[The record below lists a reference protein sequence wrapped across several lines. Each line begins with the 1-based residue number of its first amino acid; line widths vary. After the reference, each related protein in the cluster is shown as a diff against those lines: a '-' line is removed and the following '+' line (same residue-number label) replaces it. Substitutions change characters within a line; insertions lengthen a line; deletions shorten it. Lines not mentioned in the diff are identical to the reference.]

1 MSVMASIDLEIANG
15 KSIVD
20 FLQKMQQIGF
30 IFYDEEGFAWY
41 SPMCEDPEDDCCEWT
56 QSKISDDEL
65 YSIVREKEQQDRTV
79 MVKMDFAEEETAA
92 DVPGVTIMAFD
103 RIKVSFLL
111 NKNRKTLESTHRRFE
126 STDFSWYILRIV
138 ERLRDVGLEITGM
151 VCQEVW

>member
-1 MSVMASIDLEIANG
+1 MSVMASIDLEIENG

-20 FLQKMQQIGF
+20 FLEKIQQIGF

-41 SPMCEDPEDDCCEWT
+41 SPMCEDPDDDCGEWT
-56 QSKISDDEL
+56 QSKISADEL
-65 YSIVREKEQQDRTV
+65 YSIVREKERQGRTV

-92 DVPGVTIMAFD
+92 EVPGVTIMAFD
-103 RIKVSFLL
+103 RSKVSLLL

-138 ERLRDVGLEITGM
+138 ERLRDVGLEITDM